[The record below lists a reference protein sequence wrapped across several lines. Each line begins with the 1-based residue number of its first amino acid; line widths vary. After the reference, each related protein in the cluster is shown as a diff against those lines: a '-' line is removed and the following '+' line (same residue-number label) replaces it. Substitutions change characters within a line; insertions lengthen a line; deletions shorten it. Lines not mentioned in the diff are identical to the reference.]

1 MPNPKT
7 VTIAVVGI
15 NPDGSL
21 DLAIGVNPGDTVIWQ
36 VEDGSGVKTIDAI
49 VDTSTGVELFDNGG
63 PGDDP
68 PTNPPVRNPS
78 KKWSGRV
85 SNNNSRSIE
94 TYSISYTRDTGAS
107 GTHDPKIILN
117 P

>member
-21 DLAIGVNPGDTVIWQ
+21 DLAIGVNSGDTVIWQ
-36 VEDGSGVKTIDAI
+36 VEDGSGVKSIDAI
-49 VDTSTGVELFDNGG
+49 VDSSATIQLFDDGG
-63 PGDDP
+63 PSDDP
-68 PTNPPVRNPS
+68 PSRPPVRNPS
-78 KKWSGRV
+78 KKWSGKISNIGTRV
-85 SNNNSRSIE
+85 TE
-94 TYSISYTRDTGAS
+94 TYTINYTRENGTP
-107 GTHDPKIILN
+107 GTHDPKIIAN